1 MTRTCDDGEVRRVL
15 VVIAVMMTTYAGTG
29 GLGVGVRA
37 DAQQSG
43 SDVTVVEGYDLVRPP
58 SECIGFLPLPD
69 CGKPPTHAGERGGAL
84 QYVTFGV
91 IVAALGFIFTIVFR
105 NVVRGDRAKAQ
116 QAYARESD
124 AVSDQDDP
132 NRTLSSP

>member
-1 MTRTCDDGEVRRVL
+1 MVTAYTG
-15 VVIAVMMTTYAGTG
+15 AG
-29 GLGVGVRA
+29 GLTVHAQVA
-37 DAQQSG
+37 PQQSG
-43 SDVTVVEGYDLVRPP
+43 TDVTVVDGYDLVRPP

-69 CGKPPTHAGERGGAL
+69 CGKPPTDAGERGGTL

-116 QAYARESD
+116 QAYARETDS
-124 AVSDQDDP
+124 VNDQDDP
-132 NRTLSSP
+132 NKTLSSP